1 MANRP
6 VFDDLLGQ
14 YRRIKAR
21 RKEIEEQARQE
32 STQWEAAIRLFNDRF
47 FVPFVLEAKNKA
59 YAVCGHAD
67 VLDLAYTFKDG
78 AESVAVERETLIRT
92 LSQGEKKALYIL
104 NIIFEIE
111 LRRQRRQETLFVVD
125 DIADSFDYRNK
136 YAIVQ
141 YLKDIGKDPLFK
153 QIIMTH
159 NFDFFRTLESRNV
172 VRYSD
177 CLMASRTDAGEIALD
192 QAKGIKNVFLFDLK
206 KEFFKDQKKKV
217 ACIPFIRNIVEVS
230 RGIDDDRYV
239 KLTSLL
245 HWKSDTAKITE
256 ADLDAIYNEVFSPGG
271 KSANGKQ
278 SMTDIIHDQAKLCLG
293 AKAGINFEN
302 KIVLAIAI
310 RLAAEQFMVKK
321 ISDDAFVNGTTV
333 DQTAVLIERF
343 KELFPKE
350 IETIAVLETVAL
362 MTPENI
368 HLNSFMYE
376 PIVDMSDEHLRRLYS
391 SVVKLK

>member
-1 MANRP
+1 M
-6 VFDDLLGQ
+6 
-14 YRRIKAR
+14 
-21 RKEIEEQARQE
+21 
-32 STQWEAAIRLFNDRF
+32 ND
-47 FVPFVLEAKNKA
+47 AK
-59 YAVCGHAD
+59 YIGMD
-67 VLDLAYTFKDG
+67 V
-78 AESVAVERETLIRT
+78 
-92 LSQGEKKALYIL
+92 
-104 NIIFEIE
+104 
-111 LRRQRRQETLFVVD
+111 
-125 DIADSFDYRNK
+125 
-136 YAIVQ
+136 
-141 YLKDIGKDPLFK
+141 
-153 QIIMTH
+153 
-159 NFDFFRTLESRNV
+159 
-172 VRYSD
+172 
-177 CLMASRTDAGEIALD
+177 D
-192 QAKGIKNVFLFDLK
+192 QAKGIKNAFLFDLK

-217 ACIPFIRNIVEVS
+217 ACIPFMRNIVEVS
-230 RGIDDDRYV
+230 RGVDDDRYV

-256 ADLDAIYNEVFSPGG
+256 ADLNAIYNEVFSPAG
-271 KSANGKQ
+271 KSANGKH
-278 SMTDIIHDQAKLCLG
+278 SMTDIIHDQAKLCLA

-321 ISDDAFVNGTTV
+321 ISDEAFVNGITA